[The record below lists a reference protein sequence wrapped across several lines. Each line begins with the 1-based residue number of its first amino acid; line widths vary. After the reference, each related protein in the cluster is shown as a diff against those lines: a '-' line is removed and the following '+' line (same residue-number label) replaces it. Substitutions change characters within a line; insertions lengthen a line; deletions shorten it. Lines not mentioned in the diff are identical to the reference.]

1 MKFFLYFTCR
11 ETYENE
17 RTKLIQQ
24 AQQLSVDLEQARE
37 NLALKSRDNLK
48 LQEEVKFKNYGKAS
62 VRYLKRQVVS
72 LLRERVAPDSTN
84 VDTLSVHCSCV
95 LACSL

>member
-1 MKFFLYFTCR
+1 MLTFFDPDR

-48 LQEEVKFKNYGKAS
+48 LQEEVRISIDFIAYDQMS
-62 VRYLKRQVVS
+62 FILDMRYIYSYIDNLC
-72 LLRERVAPDSTN
+72 LLN
-84 VDTLSVHCSCV
+84 
-95 LACSL
+95 

>member
-1 MKFFLYFTCR
+1 MSFPVIVHQDVLESNPFFLIFYIHKYYVLIFLSKYVFHPRR

-48 LQEEVKFKNYGKAS
+48 LQEEVRIFIN
-62 VRYLKRQVVS
+62 
-72 LLRERVAPDSTN
+72 LR
-84 VDTLSVHCSCV
+84 
-95 LACSL
+95 

>member
-1 MKFFLYFTCR
+1 MLSKQFFHLFHLDR

-48 LQEEVKFKNYGKAS
+48 LQEEVRIFINFMMYDKMSFILDMS
-62 VRYLKRQVVS
+62 
-72 LLRERVAPDSTN
+72 
-84 VDTLSVHCSCV
+84 
-95 LACSL
+95 

>member
-1 MKFFLYFTCR
+1 MLTFFHPDR

-48 LQEEVKFKNYGKAS
+48 LQEEVRISIDFIAYDQMS
-62 VRYLKRQVVS
+62 FILDMRYIYSYIDNLR
-72 LLRERVAPDSTN
+72 LLN
-84 VDTLSVHCSCV
+84 
-95 LACSL
+95 